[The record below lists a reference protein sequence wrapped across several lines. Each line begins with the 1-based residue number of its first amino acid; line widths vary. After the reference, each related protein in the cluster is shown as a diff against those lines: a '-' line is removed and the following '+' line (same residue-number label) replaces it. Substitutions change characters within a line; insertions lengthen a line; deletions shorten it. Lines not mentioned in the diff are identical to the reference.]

1 MTGSVRRRNAVRGC
15 RGVGTRPTRR
25 RATPTDAG
33 MRAQAEGSPRAVAAV
48 APRSRV
54 AVGVFTTWCTARLP
68 IAIRNRAILRSP
80 KAISN
85 CTEVPCPRSPC
96 RSQRRF
102 RYHTTTLQILR
113 PPDEQSPDLRNR
125 ISGLC
130 VENMCVSRHARGPRP
145 IAAGTVL
152 DVTSYLSLPGR
163 DPVPYA
169 CARRRGGRWF
179 CAAPAAPCGPPR
191 CPAIISR
198 LICGTTACR
207 VILNK

>member
-54 AVGVFTTWCTARLP
+54 GVFTTWCTARYVTYSTATGHR
-68 IAIRNRAILRSP
+68 IAIP
-80 KAISN
+80 N

-113 PPDEQSPDLRNR
+113 PPDEQSPDLHASRDCASR
-125 ISGLC
+125 
-130 VENMCVSRHARGPRP
+130 MCVSRHARGPRP

-191 CPAIISR
+191 LPCDYLSR

>member
-1 MTGSVRRRNAVRGC
+1 MPVRGC

-54 AVGVFTTWCTARLP
+54 GVFTTWCTARYVTYSSFYGHRKQFP
-68 IAIRNRAILRSP
+68 IAPKSHARGVHAEVRDVSDTIPLRYRF
-80 KAISN
+80 
-85 CTEVPCPRSPC
+85 CVPPMNNP
-96 RSQRRF
+96 
-102 RYHTTTLQILR
+102 
-113 PPDEQSPDLRNR
+113 R
-125 ISGLC
+125 ISTHLGT
-130 VENMCVSRHARGPRP
+130 VRPRMCVSRHARGPRP

-169 CARRRGGRWF
+169 CARRRGGVNGGRWF
-179 CAAPAAPCGPPR
+179 CAAAPRLPRRVGPRVALRLSLGSSAVPR
-191 CPAIISR
+191 
-198 LICGTTACR
+198 R
-207 VILNK
+207 VVLY

>member
-54 AVGVFTTWCTARLP
+54 GVFTTSNVVYRPIRNVFYGHRKQFP
-68 IAIRNRAILRSP
+68 IAPKSHARGVHAEVRDVSDTIPLRYRF
-80 KAISN
+80 
-85 CTEVPCPRSPC
+85 CVPQNNP
-96 RSQRRF
+96 
-102 RYHTTTLQILR
+102 
-113 PPDEQSPDLRNR
+113 R
-125 ISGLC
+125 ISASRDC
-130 VENMCVSRHARGPRP
+130 ASRMCVSRHARGPRP

-191 CPAIISR
+191 CPARLSSR

>member
-54 AVGVFTTWCTARLP
+54 GVFTTWCTARYVTYSSFYGHRKQFP
-68 IAIRNRAILRSP
+68 IAPKSHARGVHAEVRDVSDTIPLRYRSCVPPIDAIPGSP
-80 KAISN
+80 RTSRDCAS
-85 CTEVPCPRSPC
+85 R
-96 RSQRRF
+96 
-102 RYHTTTLQILR
+102 
-113 PPDEQSPDLRNR
+113 
-125 ISGLC
+125 
-130 VENMCVSRHARGPRP
+130 MCVSRHARGPRP

-169 CARRRGGRWF
+169 CARRRGGPRWF

>member
-54 AVGVFTTWCTARLP
+54 GVFTTWCTARYVTYSSFYG
-68 IAIRNRAILRSP
+68 LRSP
-80 KAISN
+80 KAIPN

-113 PPDEQSPDLRNR
+113 PPDEQSPDLHASRDCASR
-125 ISGLC
+125 
-130 VENMCVSRHARGPRP
+130 MCVSRHARGPRP